1 MIWMKFSYLD
11 IYNVNDTLF
20 FYIEMIYNIC
30 GNFCTLVK
38 MPLLAKFAKLI
49 PALIGYMYI
58 LYIYIVSSVYT
69 CTCTVHYVHVL
80 LCIFTYCIHVHVHGI
95 PKTDSISLAS

>member
-1 MIWMKFSYLD
+1 
-11 IYNVNDTLF
+11 
-20 FYIEMIYNIC
+20 MIYNIC

-69 CTCTVHYVHVL
+69 CTVHYVHVL